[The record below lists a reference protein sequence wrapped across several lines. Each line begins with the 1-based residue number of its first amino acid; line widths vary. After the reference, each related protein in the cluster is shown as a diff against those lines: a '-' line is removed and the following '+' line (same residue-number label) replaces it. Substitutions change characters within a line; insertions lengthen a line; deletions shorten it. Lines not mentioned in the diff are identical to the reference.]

1 MGDNRLELVGAVG
14 DVTRGGEPPTELP
27 RLSMIITR
35 QMRIA
40 IPIAN
45 AGKFSSEI
53 NLLFGERVVDASE
66 APTYGPTTSQ
76 QTHKVYAFPMAES
89 RVAAVIDA
97 VVRAGGVHDTQR
109 RIERE
114 SVGGPLSSWAN
125 EATDILSV
133 SGLVEYD
140 PLV

>member
-1 MGDNRLELVGAVG
+1 
-14 DVTRGGEPPTELP
+14 
-27 RLSMIITR
+27 MIITR

-114 SVGGPLSSWAN
+114 QVGGPLSSWAN